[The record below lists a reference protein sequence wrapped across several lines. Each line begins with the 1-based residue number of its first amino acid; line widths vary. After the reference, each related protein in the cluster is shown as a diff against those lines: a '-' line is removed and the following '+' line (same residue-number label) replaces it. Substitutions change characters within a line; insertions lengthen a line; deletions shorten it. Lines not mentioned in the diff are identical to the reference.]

1 MRLSLSPAGEENL
14 TVNPG
19 RWRVLYLGDLED
31 GESWKNNQK
40 DGKING
46 FSPNIRPQVLFL
58 HLDGWITDHTIH

>member
-1 MRLSLSPAGEENL
+1 M
-14 TVNPG
+14 VNPG

-46 FSPNIRPQVLFL
+46 FSPNIRPSYVPAPR
-58 HLDGWITDHTIH
+58 WMDHGS